1 MPSWT
6 YGLIVEGSYD
16 VAVYQELLRKITPT
30 LDRIVP
36 RATGGVPNLLR
47 LLLGL
52 LRDLENAVNGNPVEK
67 VIVIRDT
74 NGRDAA
80 QLEKDLADKI
90 HGQDFAFA
98 HGIQFHAVRRTVET
112 WLLSDVEAI
121 NQVATSRG
129 GNPISGVQE
138 QLEEIQDPKTRLIRL
153 LSAASLPFDPAV
165 CREIAARTRL
175 EVLRYRCPSF
185 PSFEQKAKDC

>member
-153 LSAASLPFDPAV
+153 LSAAGLPFDPAV